1 MICNLGR
8 VDLLRP
14 HAVLLYELFADQRP
28 TDSKSPQEIPFRL
41 GPRACIVRPVQGMPR
56 DILVMM
62 LVKFH
67 AAEWGTLRS
76 DGGPLA
82 PLKDDRAG
90 DLEFHIAPEAV
101 VSVQADTKR
110 QRSLVTLSNG
120 VWIIVGMYPSEINAL
135 LSEAAEA
142 GPISPRPNR
151 PQN

>member
-1 MICNLGR
+1 
-8 VDLLRP
+8 
-14 HAVLLYELFADQRP
+14 
-28 TDSKSPQEIPFRL
+28 
-41 GPRACIVRPVQGMPR
+41 MPR
-56 DILVMM
+56 DILIMM

-101 VSVQADTKR
+101 VSVQTDTKR

-120 VWIIVGMYPSEINAL
+120 VWMIVGMYPSEIKTL
-135 LSEAAEA
+135 LSEAAKA